1 MSMFNLTSIP
11 VHVNDLIFGEVSE
24 ITDLAPARELAPW
37 IRVSWFFA
45 WLVVPFAALWSRY
58 RRMAP

>member
-1 MSMFNLTSIP
+1 MFNLTSIP

-24 ITDLAPARELAPW
+24 VTDMAPARELAAW
-37 IRVSWFFA
+37 IRVAWYFA
-45 WLVVPFAALWSRY
+45 WLAIPLGVLVSHY